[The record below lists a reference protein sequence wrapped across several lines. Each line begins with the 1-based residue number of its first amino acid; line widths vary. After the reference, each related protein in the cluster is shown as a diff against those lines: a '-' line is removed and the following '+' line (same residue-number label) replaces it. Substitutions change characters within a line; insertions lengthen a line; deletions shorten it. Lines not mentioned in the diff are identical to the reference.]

1 MTEKLAKK
9 QAELMK
15 STTLSADRANGI
27 ASKIIEQLTEKKK
40 AQMDKDYMGIKNK
53 QGSDDEAPST
63 PSSDSDKKN

>member
-15 STTLSADRANGI
+15 TTTLSADRANGI
-27 ASKIIEQLTEKKK
+27 ASKIIEQLMEKKK

-53 QGSDDEAPST
+53 QETEDKAPST
-63 PSSDSDKKN
+63 PPAENDN